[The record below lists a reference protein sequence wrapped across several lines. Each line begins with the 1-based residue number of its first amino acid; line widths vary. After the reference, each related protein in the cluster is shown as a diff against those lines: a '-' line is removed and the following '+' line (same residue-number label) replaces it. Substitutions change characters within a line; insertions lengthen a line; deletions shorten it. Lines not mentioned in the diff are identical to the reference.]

1 MSIAKLAPVCPLH
14 SDVNDIAATFMTG
27 YWGMNIEIERFT
39 SMPYDDF
46 GFWYVGKCE
55 SDPE

>member
-1 MSIAKLAPVCPLH
+1 
-14 SDVNDIAATFMTG
+14 MTG